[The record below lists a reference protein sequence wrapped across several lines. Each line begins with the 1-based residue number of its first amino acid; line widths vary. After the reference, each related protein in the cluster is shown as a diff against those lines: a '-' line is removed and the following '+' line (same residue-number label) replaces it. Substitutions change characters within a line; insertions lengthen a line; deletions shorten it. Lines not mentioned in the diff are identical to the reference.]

1 MSGKSNTAWMT
12 TMVKKH
18 GSREAVKERM
28 QQIGAAGGKNSNNGG
43 SAKYQFCNCEL
54 IEEVHYKQRC
64 AGKKGGQISKRR
76 KSDG

>member
-18 GSREAVKERM
+18 GSKEAVTEWM
-28 QQIGAAGGKNSNNGG
+28 QKIGAAGGKSSTNGG
-43 SAKYQFCNCEL
+43 FATYQFCGCDL
-54 IEEVHYKQRC
+54 IEEVHYKQQC
-64 AGKKGGQISKRR
+64 AGKKGGKISKRR